1 MRDSKGKHIDED
13 IREAIQEG
21 IGRGDSARSIAK
33 STGVSPSTVTREV
46 RANRTVRVPS
56 RRDGAKLAVR
66 CARYRECEAAG
77 TACEGCAHRYTPC
90 RSCRSRSCIDSCPD
104 FELRMC
110 PTTES
115 WPYVCPAGCPRRS
128 WCSLPKCRYV
138 ASEAQAAHDARL
150 AASRSG
156 IDASAEQLERVNA
169 IVVPLALRG
178 HSFEAIHAAHGDELG
193 VSVRTLYNW
202 QESGALR
209 VKAIEMP
216 MKVRLRPRKRAAPK
230 GRPRVDRTGRTHDDF
245 LALPLE
251 ERARVVQLDS
261 VEGHATCATD
271 VLSLQLVARGA
282 QVYMKKGHADAA
294 ETVARLDD
302 LERAM
307 GSRPAFEAAFGV
319 MLADRGVE
327 FDDWEGMERSCL
339 EPGGRRCRVFYCDA
353 MDSNQKSECE
363 RNHEQLRRI
372 LPKGRTDMDL
382 LSAADVAECCSH
394 VNSYPLARLGGLCPF
409 DVLGAL
415 VPPSALGALGIR
427 RVPPDEVVLRPW
439 LMRHAVEQ

>member
-1 MRDSKGKHIDED
+1 MRDSRGKHIDED

-46 RANRTVRVPS
+46 RANRTVRVPA

-66 CARYRECEAAG
+66 CAGYRDCDRVGA
-77 TACEGCAHRYTPC
+77 ACEGCTHRYTLC
-90 RSCRSRSCIDSCPD
+90 RNCRSRSCIDECPD
-104 FELRMC
+104 FALRMC

-115 WPYVCPAGCPRRS
+115 WPYVCPEGCPKRS
-128 WCSLPKCRYV
+128 RCNLPKCRYV
-138 ASEAQAAHDARL
+138 AREAQDAHDRRL
-150 AASRSG
+150 SASRSG
-156 IDASAEQLERVNA
+156 IDATPERLERVNA
-169 IVVPLALRG
+169 IVVPLALQG
-178 HSFEAIHAAHGDELG
+178 HSFEAIHAAHGDEIG

-216 MKVRLRPRKRAAPK
+216 MKVRLRPRRRAAPK
-230 GRPRVDRTGRTHDDF
+230 GRPRVDRTGREHSDF
-245 LALPLE
+245 LALPLADQ
-251 ERARVVQLDS
+251 ARVVQVDS
-261 VEGHATCATD
+261 VEGYETCDTD
-271 VLSLQLVARGA
+271 VLSLQLVARGV
-282 QVYMKKGHADAA
+282 QLYMKKGHADPA
-294 ETVARLDD
+294 ETVARLDE

-307 GSRPAFEAAFGV
+307 GSREAFEAAFGV
-319 MLADRGVE
+319 LMPDRGVE

-339 EPGGRRCRVFYCDA
+339 EPGARRCRVFYCDA
-353 MDSNQKSECE
+353 MDSNQKSQAE

-394 VNSYPLARLGGLCPF
+394 VNSYPLARLGGLCPL
-409 DVLGAL
+409 DMLGGL
-415 VPPSALGALGIR
+415 VPPAALEALGVR

-439 LMRHAVEQ
+439 LMRHAVRQ

>member
-13 IREAIQEG
+13 IREAIQDG

-46 RANRTVRVPS
+46 KANRTVRVPAK
-56 RRDGAKLAVR
+56 RDGARLAVR
-66 CARYRECEAAG
+66 CARYNWCEAVG
-77 TACEGCAHRYTPC
+77 TACEGCTHRYTLC
-90 RSCRSRSCIDSCPD
+90 RNCRSRSCIDSCPD
-104 FELRMC
+104 FELKMC

-115 WPYVCPAGCPRRS
+115 WPYVCPDRCPRRS
-128 WCSLPKCRYV
+128 RCGLPKCRYV

-150 AASRSG
+150 VASRSG
-156 IDASAEQLERVNA
+156 IDATPEQLERVNA

-178 HSFEAIHAAHGDELG
+178 HSFEAICAAHGDELG

-216 MKVRLRPRKRAAPK
+216 MKVRLRPRKRKAPK

-245 LALPLE
+245 LALPLSD
-251 ERARVVQLDS
+251 RSRVVQLDS
-261 VEGHATCATD
+261 VEGYETCATD
-271 VLSLQLVARGA
+271 VLSLHVVARGV
-282 QVYMKKGHADAA
+282 QIYMKKGHADPA
-294 ETVARLDD
+294 ETVARLDE

-307 GSRPAFEAAFGV
+307 GSRDAFEV
-319 MLADRGVE
+319 VADRGVE

-339 EPGGRRCRVFYCDA
+339 EPGARRCGVFYCDA

-394 VNSYPLARLGGLCPF
+394 VNSYPLARLGGLCPL

-415 VPPSALGALGIR
+415 VPPRALGALGIR
-427 RVPPDEVVLRPW
+427 RVPSDEVTLRPW

>member
-1 MRDSKGKHIDED
+1 
-13 IREAIQEG
+13 
-21 IGRGDSARSIAK
+21 
-33 STGVSPSTVTREV
+33 
-46 RANRTVRVPS
+46 
-56 RRDGAKLAVR
+56 
-66 CARYRECEAAG
+66 
-77 TACEGCAHRYTPC
+77 
-90 RSCRSRSCIDSCPD
+90 
-104 FELRMC
+104 MC

-150 AASRSG
+150 VASRSG
-156 IDASAEQLERVNA
+156 IDATADQLERVNA

-178 HSFEAIHAAHGDELG
+178 HSFEAIHAAHGEELG

-216 MKVRLRPRKRAAPK
+216 MKVRLRPRKRARPK

-245 LALPLE
+245 LALPLPD
-251 ERARVVQLDS
+251 RSRVVQLDS
-261 VEGHATCATD
+261 VEGYGTCATD
-271 VLSLQLVARGA
+271 VLSLHVVARGV
-282 QVYMKKGHADAA
+282 QIYMKKGHADAA

-307 GSRPAFEAAFGV
+307 GSRAAFEAAFGV
-319 MLADRGVE
+319 VLADRGVE

-339 EPGGRRCRVFYCDA
+339 EPGARRCRVFYCDA

-394 VNSYPLARLGGLCPF
+394 VNSYPLARLGGLCPL

-415 VPPSALGALGIR
+415 VPQQALEALGIR
-427 RVPPDEVVLRPW
+427 RVPSDEVVLRPW